1 MFDFNPV
8 PLTLPQSATSK
19 LTFNMVMSMSVASL
33 TLQQW
38 AVALDLQTILPA
50 KDQNATRISALED
63 HLQREHNDLLVA
75 LQQAAAATG
84 ASWLRFI
91 VLIVLEG
98 EASTVDFK
106 SFSGSSL
113 LRSKKVTEHS
123 KEIGPNVQKRI
134 SGIMECCDDCEGG
147 GFKFKHFEN
156 FHLKSGGKWSNSTWQ
171 ILFGWVVQPLGINQK
186 KEKLSA
192 CPPNKLCWTAA
203 CWIYCRDESRLSIYI
218 NRCNYV
224 YIYIHIQIQIYLLD
238 ASWMFFG
245 TNTERAQQHSHKP
258 SYFRKVSQ
266 FSI

>member
-1 MFDFNPV
+1 M
-8 PLTLPQSATSK
+8 L
-19 LTFNMVMSMSVASL
+19 
-33 TLQQW
+33 
-38 AVALDLQTILPA
+38 A

-91 VLIVLEG
+91 VLIVVEG
-98 EASTVDFK
+98 EASTIDFK

-123 KEIGPNVQKRI
+123 KEIGPNAQKRI

-156 FHLKSGGKWSNSTWQ
+156 FHLKSGGRWSNSTWQ

-224 YIYIHIQIQIYLLD
+224 YIYIYIFKFRYI
-238 ASWMFFG
+238 SWMPLG
-245 TNTERAQQHSHKP
+245 CSSAQTLKEHSNTVTSHHISEKFHN
-258 SYFRKVSQ
+258 SVYSLC
-266 FSI
+266 

>member
-91 VLIVLEG
+91 VLIVVEG

-106 SFSGSSL
+106 SFSGASL
-113 LRSKKVTEHS
+113 LRCKKVTEHS
-123 KEIGPNVQKRI
+123 KEIGSNAQKRI

-156 FHLKSGGKWSNSTWQ
+156 FHLKRWGEMIQFDLTNLVRVGGSTTWHQ
-171 ILFGWVVQPLGINQK
+171 SEEGKAQR
-186 KEKLSA
+186 LSA
-192 CPPNKLCWTAA
+192 QQTVLDCRLLNLLQG
-203 CWIYCRDESRLSIYI
+203 WIPAIYPYKQM
-218 NRCNYV
+218 YV
-224 YIYIHIQIQIYLLD
+224 YIFK
-238 ASWMFFG
+238 S
-245 TNTERAQQHSHKP
+245 
-258 SYFRKVSQ
+258 
-266 FSI
+266 